1 MSIFTANRISRA
13 TLFAGAAWAIAAA
26 APVFAQ
32 DAPPPAEADDAPAGD
47 IVVTGTLIR
56 GIEAPTGAN
65 LLNITRESIASTG
78 TTAAKDLLNQTVPQ
92 LSTFNAL
99 PTGSVDFGSAVSK
112 ISLRG
117 IGTSAG
123 LSSGTNA
130 TLVLLNGHRIV
141 PVGILSTDADP
152 DLIPADIIQN
162 VQVLPDG
169 GSATYGSDAIG
180 GVVNFVTSKR
190 FDGIRLRYQHV
201 FGSEYNED
209 TAGITVGKSWNTGTA
224 FISATYNRH
233 DAIFG
238 RDRDYIT
245 ADFTSRG
252 GVDRRNTACEYGTF
266 VVNGQ
271 RYTGNG
277 FTPIAAAPRCDQ
289 TDWTSLTPDEKRWNV
304 FGYVEQELGDSL
316 KFAIDGFWSKRS
328 ARIYTDIGNISAGT
342 RTITNAN
349 PFFQSVAGETSQ
361 DVTVNYARALGNYR
375 VSPHEYTQ
383 WQIAP
388 SLTWTVNDNWQVR
401 GEFLHGESESIIH
414 DRSGVNGAALTATNF
429 NPYNPGATAAG
440 VIAAL
445 ADYELYSRGVN
456 KLTSGTITA
465 TGTLFSI
472 PGGDVKLAIGGE
484 VRHQSLLD
492 QTVSGPIGNHAGL
505 MSFFSERTVKALFAE
520 LQVPVVGPENSSP
533 GLAELSL
540 NAAVRYDHY
549 SDFGGTTNPRI
560 GFDYRPIPDFVIR
573 ANYQT
578 TFVAPSLAD
587 SGNLID
593 TRFQI
598 TPRTGVPGTGYLVF
612 IAGAGQNLNPQ
623 TGRTFSIGG
632 EWAPKDTGFRVGVT
646 YWNTRI
652 TNIISQALAAY
663 GSSQAA
669 SGTLYNLCGVGGG
682 GWAASANGACTLAGL
697 QALEPIYR
705 RIDNGATPAI
715 QSLSDLLQPGV
726 TLIGVIDARRK
737 NFGNA
742 KLEGIDFNV
751 SYTTDVSFGS
761 VFASVAGTYNLRK
774 DIANLPGGA
783 YVDFLGGTATIAGS
797 PRLNLV
803 ASIGGTSGPVTLR
816 ANLRHNSGYNIP
828 LTVSPP
834 QTKVDGYT
842 LVDLYAGIALDKW
855 TGLEGTRL
863 DITLNNVF
871 DNDPPYYGAAGNTN
885 RPWGYANGGT
895 LGRTVAV
902 GLTTKF

>member
-1 MSIFTANRISRA
+1 MSS
-13 TLFAGAAWAIAAA
+13 GAA
-26 APVFAQ
+26 FAQ
-32 DAPPPAEADDAPAGD
+32 DAAPAEGDQANGDD

-56 GIEAPTGAN
+56 GIETPTGAN

-78 TTAAKDLLNQTVPQ
+78 ATAAKDLLNQTVPQ

-99 PTGSVDFGSAVSK
+99 PSGSVDFGSAVSK

-152 DLIPADIIQN
+152 DLIPADIIES

-180 GVVNFVTSKR
+180 GVVNFVTRKR
-190 FDGIRLRYQHV
+190 FDGVQLRYQHV

-209 TAGITVGKSWNTGTA
+209 TAGITVGKSWSTGTA
-224 FISATYNRH
+224 FVSGSYNRH

-245 ADFTSRG
+245 ADFRG
-252 GVDRRNTACEYGTF
+252 NGGPDRRSTSCEYGNF

-304 FGYVEQELGDSL
+304 FGYVEQELGDNL
-316 KFAIDGFWSKRS
+316 KFAVDGFWSDRKANVYS
-328 ARIYTDIGNISAGT
+328 DIGNITSNYS
-342 RTITNAN
+342 ITNAN
-349 PFFQSVAGETSQ
+349 PNFHSVAGESSQ
-361 DVTVNYARALGNYR
+361 TVALNYARALGNYR
-375 VSPHEYTQ
+375 VSPQHYTQ
-383 WQIAP
+383 FQIAP

-401 GEFLHGESESIIH
+401 GEFLYGESESVIQ
-414 DRSGVNGAALTATNF
+414 DRSGVNGAAITSTNF
-429 NPYNPGATAAG
+429 NPYNPGLTAPA
-440 VIAAL
+440 VL
-445 ADYELYSRGVN
+445 ASLANYELYSRGVN

-465 TGTLFSI
+465 SGTLFSI
-472 PGGDVKLAIGGE
+472 AGGDVKLAVGGE

-492 QTVSGPIGNHAGL
+492 QTVSGAIGNQAGL
-505 MSFFSERTVKALFAE
+505 MSFDSDRTVKALFAE
-520 LQVPVVGPENSSP
+520 LQVPLVGPANSAP
-533 GLAELSL
+533 GLRELSL

-560 GFDYRPIPDFVIR
+560 GFDYRPVEDFVVR
-573 ANYQT
+573 ANFQT

-598 TPRTGVPGTGYLVF
+598 TPRDLSPSPNAGYLVF
-612 IAGAGQNLNPQ
+612 IAGAGTNVKPQ

-632 EWAPKDTGFRVGVT
+632 EWAPKGSGFRIGAT
-646 YWNTRI
+646 YWNTRLS
-652 TNIISQALAAY
+652 NIISQALAAY
-663 GSSQAA
+663 GNSQSA
-669 SGTLYNLCGVGGG
+669 SATAYNLCGVGGG
-682 GWAASANGACTLAGL
+682 SWAASAAGACTLQGL
-697 QALEPIYR
+697 QNLQNIWKR
-705 RIDNGATPAI
+705 VDNGATPAI
-715 QSLSDLLQPGV
+715 QQLSDLFQPGV
-726 TLIGVIDARRK
+726 TLIGVIDARRN

-742 KLEGIDFNV
+742 KLDGIDFNV
-751 SYTTDVSFGS
+751 SYGTDVSFGS
-761 VFASVAGTYNLRK
+761 VFAQLAGTYNLTK
-774 DIANLPGGA
+774 AIANVPGGA
-783 YVDFLGGTATIAGS
+783 YVDYLGGTAAIAGS

-803 ASIGGTSGPVTLR
+803 AAIGGTSGPVTLR
-816 ANLRHNSGYNIP
+816 ANVRHNSGYDIP
-828 LTVSPP
+828 LTVSPG
-834 QTKVDGYT
+834 QTSVRSYT
-842 LVDLYAGIALDKW
+842 LFDLYAGIDMSKW

-863 DITLNNVF
+863 DIALNNVF
-871 DNDPPYYGAAGNTN
+871 DQDPPYYGAAGNAN

-895 LGRTVAV
+895 LGRTLAL